1 MIANFEEVERETKYT
16 LLTNIQFVQR
26 TNDNM
31 RIGCHALLF
40 TEGGIGMFEKD
51 YSLRGF
57 GTEAAWD
64 VLKIWLDK
72 DKHFPFA
79 IDPRDSQVA
88 MIMRKD
94 GMKPIFSGSNVT
106 LKDGTEFFLQADD
119 SSRPLDVYK
128 QVGDICH
135 VWEVLYR
142 KTAEYWHAPYMPRL
156 TYGPPSMAERRY

>member
-1 MIANFEEVERETKYT
+1 MIANFEEVERRTKYT

-31 RIGCHALLF
+31 RIGCRALLF
-40 TEGGIGMFEKD
+40 TEGGIGMFDKD

-72 DKHFPFA
+72 EEHFPFVIEPA
-79 IDPRDSQVA
+79 ADPSCVMVSESVA
-88 MIMRKD
+88 
-94 GMKPIFSGSNVT
+94 KPIFSGSHLM
-106 LKDGTEFFLQADD
+106 LKDGTGFFLQSDD
-119 SSRPLDVYK
+119 SSRPLDVYE